1 MIDVVRSS
9 AGSLLPDTERKLHD
23 IVEFWNQINGSDE
36 LAAAYGSVLGPLER
50 EVAEALYQDPP
61 DIVAAWSAT
70 ARAFA
75 YLSGTNA
82 F

>member
-9 AGSLLPDTERKLHD
+9 AGSLQPEIDKKLRD
-23 IVEFWNQINGSDE
+23 IEDFWNQFNSSDE
-36 LAAAYGSVLGPLER
+36 LAAAHWGVLGPLER
-50 EVAEALYQDPP
+50 EVTEALYRNPP

-70 ARAFA
+70 ARAWA
-75 YLSGTNA
+75 HLTGIDA